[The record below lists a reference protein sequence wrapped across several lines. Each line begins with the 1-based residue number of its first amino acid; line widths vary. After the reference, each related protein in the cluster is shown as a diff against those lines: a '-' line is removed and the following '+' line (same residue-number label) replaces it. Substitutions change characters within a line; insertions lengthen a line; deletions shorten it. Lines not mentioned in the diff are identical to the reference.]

1 MATRQIKNLD
11 ELMDG
16 AVNEQFNQN
25 LAQLWDNVFDPN
37 IQRGHAC

>member
-16 AVNEQFNQN
+16 AWKVQAVNNIRQYLRDRLEGLPVVV
-25 LAQLWDNVFDPN
+25 LA
-37 IQRGHAC
+37 